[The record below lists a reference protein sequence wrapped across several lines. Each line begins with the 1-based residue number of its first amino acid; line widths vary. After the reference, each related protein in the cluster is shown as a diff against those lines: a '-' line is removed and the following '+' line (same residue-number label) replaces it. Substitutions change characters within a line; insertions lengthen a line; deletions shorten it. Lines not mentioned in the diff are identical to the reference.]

1 MLFFYQGFSK
11 VPCVYEII
19 NTHSGRRY
27 VGQAKEPKSRWIRG
41 HKESLLRNVHKNQY
55 MQHDYNKCFAKLG
68 HSDFLEFHILEPL
81 PDSLPEQ
88 RDEREQYWITER
100 VKICELYNL
109 TSGGQANNVLSN
121 QTKQKI
127 SETKKKFYQTAKGK
141 ALIEKLA
148 ADRTGKTY
156 EEQYGAEKALEVK
169 QKIRDNK
176 LVEMNRPEVK
186 ENLRQQLKGK
196 TNVER
201 YGQTKATEVKAK
213 QSIARK
219 GKYTGA
225 DSSRFKMIDGICL
238 QSPSGTV
245 YTSIEGIKEFAEL
258 HGLSRNHLS
267 ELLSG
272 KRKTH
277 HGWQLV
283 IVKG

>member
-1 MLFFYQGFSK
+1 MAERDCMLFFYQGYSN
-11 VPCVYEII
+11 VPCIYEIH
-19 NTHSGRRY
+19 NVQSNRRY
-27 VGQAKEPKSRWIRG
+27 IGQTTNPKLRWGSG
-41 HKESLLRNVHKNQY
+41 HKRSLLDGKHRNQFLQN
-55 MQHDYNKCFAKLG
+55 DFNKCLALLG
-68 HSDFLEFHILEPL
+68 NTDFLEFHVLEHL
-81 PDSLPEQ
+81 PDSGPDK
-88 RDEREQYWITER
+88 RDERECHWIAER
-100 VKICELYNL
+100 AIICELYNL
-109 TSGGQANNVLSN
+109 TSGGNAKKRVSES
-121 QTKQKI
+121 TKQKL
-127 SETKKKFYQTAKGK
+127 SAARKGK
-141 ALIEKLA
+141 N
-148 ADRTGKTY
+148 Y

-201 YGQTKATEVKAK
+201 YGQAKATEVKAK

-225 DSSRFKMIDGICL
+225 DSSRFKMVDGICL
-238 QSPSGTV
+238 QSPDGTV

>member
-1 MLFFYQGFSK
+1 MIFNYDGQANK
-11 VPCVYEII
+11 PVIYMIY
-19 NTHSGRRY
+19 NTHSHGVYIGQGSECKRR
-27 VGQAKEPKSRWIRG
+27 WMRG
-41 HKESLLRNVHKNQY
+41 YAQTLLRG
-55 MQHDYNKCFAKLG
+55 KCHNRHLQSDFLNCSNLLG
-68 HSDFLEFHILEPL
+68 HTDFLEFFVLKTMVGSTQP
-81 PDSLPEQ
+81 
-88 RDEREQYWITER
+88 EREKTEGEFIRFFKRIGYR
-100 VKICELYNL
+100 VYNNIDDPFSPVH
-109 TSGGQANNVLSN
+109 TE

-127 SETKKKFYQTAKGK
+127 SETKKNFYQTAKGK
-141 ALIEKLA
+141 TLIEKLA

-156 EEQYGAEKALEVK
+156 EEQYGAEKALEIK

-186 ENLRQQLKGK
+186 DNLRQQLKGK

-201 YGQTKATEVKAK
+201 YGQAKATEVKAK

-225 DSSRFKMIDGICL
+225 DSSRFKMVDGICL
-238 QSPSGTV
+238 QSPDGTV